1 MSCLCAYEDSPCIF
15 LGYMDD
21 EFGYQLWDLAKK
33 WVIRSRDIVFME
45 EKTIA
50 NWVKE
55 KSGSSSELIG
65 RKQPEEVRT

>member
-1 MSCLCAYEDSPCIF
+1 
-15 LGYMDD
+15 MDD